1 MENYNFL
8 PLVYTSVA
16 IPFATNTTDSAAIAP
31 ANFAHLQASFTIF
44 FTVYAVGAIYTTD
57 AIYTFDAGDSA
68 YAITSGSAILPSAT
82 NTTANWKTSHILA
95 EGALPRVPPRL
106 A

>member
-8 PLVYTSVA
+8 PLVYASVA
-16 IPFATNTTDSAAIAP
+16 IPFATNTANSAAIAP

-44 FTVYAVGAIYTTD
+44 FTVYAVGAIHTTD
-57 AIYTFDAGDSA
+57 AANTFDSV
-68 YAITSGSAILPSAT
+68 YAITSGSAISTILPSAT
-82 NTTANWKTSHILA
+82 NTTANWKTSYILA
-95 EGALPRVPPRL
+95 EGALPKVPPRL